1 MAVIYVLYALKLKL
15 WLRSNPISKYFIL
28 RNEAIDT
35 VKQQQHSFWYLFVT
49 IKHVVCLGRFN
60 YNYMEL

>member
-1 MAVIYVLYALKLKL
+1 MKTVDFCFLCSFKNKCFNMAVIYVLYALKLKL

-35 VKQQQHSFWYLFVT
+35 VKQQQHSF
-49 IKHVVCLGRFN
+49 
-60 YNYMEL
+60 